1 MLTKHDLAVM
11 SYGMSNMAATHKDDR
26 ISNALARV
34 SQKLESYGKAFAS
47 ELTEQDFQVIHY
59 YRAHQYKD

>member
-11 SYGMSNMAATHKDDR
+11 SYGMSNMAATHKDDM

-34 SQKLESYGKAFAS
+34 SQKLESYGKAFAPT
-47 ELTEQDFQVIHY
+47 LTNEDFKVIQY
-59 YRAHQYKD
+59 YRSIQ

>member
-11 SYGMSNMAATHKDDR
+11 SHGMSNMAAKHKDDM

-34 SQKLESYGKAFAS
+34 SQKLESYGKSFAPT
-47 ELTEQDFQVIHY
+47 LTDEDFKVIQY
-59 YRAHQYKD
+59 YRTHT

>member
-11 SYGMSNMAATHKDDR
+11 SYGMSNMAAKHKDDM

-34 SQKLESYGKAFAS
+34 SQKLESYGKSFAPA
-47 ELTEQDFQVIHY
+47 LTKEDFQVIQY
-59 YRAHQYKD
+59 YRAHQ